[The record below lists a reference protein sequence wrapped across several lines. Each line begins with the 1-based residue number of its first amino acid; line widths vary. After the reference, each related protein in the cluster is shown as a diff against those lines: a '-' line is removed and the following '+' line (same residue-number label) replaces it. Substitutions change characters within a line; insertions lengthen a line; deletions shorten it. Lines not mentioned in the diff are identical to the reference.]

1 MADNG
6 GTTISAY
13 EFFKSFPNET
23 SAIKY
28 IEGLRWAD
36 RIICPHCDSER
47 TSRMKDSQYHQCKD
61 CRKKFTVRTGTVF
74 ERSHIPLDK
83 WLYAMYILQT
93 ARKGV
98 SSLQLSKELGITQKA
113 TWFMLHRLREACNV
127 EADRIDGIVEVDET
141 YIGGKEANKHSS
153 KKLRAG
159 RGTVGKQA
167 VMGLKQRGGSVK
179 AMPIADTSTK
189 TLERNVFDTVE
200 AGATV
205 YTDEHA
211 GYNNLGERYDH
222 GTVKHSV
229 REYVNGM
236 AHTNGIE
243 SVWAVLKRGYNGVY
257 HQWSAKHMARYVNE
271 FTFRL
276 NEGNVKRHTMERLE
290 SLVKGT
296 VGKRLTF
303 QQLEYEAAP
312 LEPLHIPTV

>member
-1 MADNG
+1 MAETS

-179 AMPIADTSTK
+179 AYANCRHISQDLGAQTFLTLWKLAQRSTQMNTPVTTTWASDISMEQSSIASESTST
-189 TLERNVFDTVE
+189 
-200 AGATV
+200 G
-205 YTDEHA
+205 
-211 GYNNLGERYDH
+211 
-222 GTVKHSV
+222 
-229 REYVNGM
+229 
-236 AHTNGIE
+236 
-243 SVWAVLKRGYNGVY
+243 W
-257 HQWSAKHMARYVNE
+257 
-271 FTFRL
+271 
-276 NEGNVKRHTMERLE
+276 
-290 SLVKGT
+290 
-296 VGKRLTF
+296 LTPMG
-303 QQLEYEAAP
+303 LRACGLY
-312 LEPLHIPTV
+312 